1 MDLPLEIG
9 TIAWKTSSLTC
20 GLEDFCR
27 YFQHCIEKALAASR
41 RLLKTYYINV
51 RTGGD
56 WWWWRQDTGRW
67 DCAALLAGTIPTP
80 AAGAALL
87 AGTLILSSPAKV
99 TSTGPPPPA
108 PSWEIQYSNIPN
120 KQTNIICVCDKSVV
134 KDVSFGTSSTPASH
148 QQQASSLYWS

>member
-27 YFQHCIEKALAASR
+27 YFQHCIEKALAAST
-41 RLLKTYYINV
+41 RLLKTYWVQIFTSNV

-99 TSTGPPPPA
+99 TSTGPPGRPNLRN
-108 PSWEIQYSNIPN
+108 SIFKYS
-120 KQTNIICVCDKSVV
+120 KQTNKQYLCLWQI
-134 KDVSFGTSSTPASH
+134 SSKRCQFWH
-148 QQQASSLYWS
+148 